1 MDEQSSNKKMITTFG
16 LVTMIITAIFGF
28 GNVSNAYLQ
37 MGYGSIIWYALAGI
51 CFFFPCG
58 LMMAEYGSAFK
69 DAKGGIYSWLAGS
82 IGERMAF
89 IGTFVWLA
97 SWIVWMV
104 STASRIW
111 ITFSALIFGKDT
123 TQQWHFW
130 GMTSTEVIGVLGII
144 LMVAC
149 TYFSSRG
156 MTAIAKVGSLGGI
169 FTVVV
174 NIIYVIAAIIVLIIN
189 KGVLAQHFDGAQSL
203 IMSPN
208 PQFQTPIAIISFV
221 VYAIFAYGGME
232 SLGSVTDSM
241 KNPEKTFPRGL
252 IIASIFTIGAYVI
265 MILMAGWFANYKHDF
280 AVSTTNLGNA
290 TYVLFNILGVK
301 LGTAL
306 GFSHA
311 VALEWGAA
319 MTRIVA
325 FSQALGFLG
334 ALFVL
339 MYSPIKAFI
348 LGSNPDL
355 WPKKLTKLNKAGMPA
370 NAMWLQVTVVS
381 IIIFLVAFGGSAAQR
396 FYTILTDM
404 ANVSTCFPYLFLVG
418 AFPFFKK
425 RTDIERPFV
434 VFKNKALTNTIVCF
448 VEIIL
453 IVGILFTFI
462 QPMLDKD
469 WETAFWTIAGP
480 VFFAAVALI
489 FYQISA
495 KKHHVKNVI
504 K

>member
-37 MGYGSIIWYALAGI
+37 MGYGSILWYALAGI

-69 DAKGGIYSWLAGS
+69 EAKGGIYSWLAGS
-82 IGERMAF
+82 IGERLAF

-123 TQQWHFW
+123 TQQWHMF
-130 GMTSTEVIGVLGII
+130 GLTSTQFIGVLGII
-144 LMVAC
+144 LMLVC

-174 NIIYVIAAIIVLIIN
+174 NIIYVVAAIIILIFN
-189 KGVLAQHFDGAQSL
+189 RGALAQPIHGASSF
-203 IMSPN
+203 ITSPN

-221 VYAIFAYGGME
+221 AYAIFAYGGME

-241 KNPEKTFPRGL
+241 ENPEKTFPRGL
-252 IIASIFTIGAYVI
+252 IIASIFTIGAYVV
-265 MILMAGWFANYKHDF
+265 MILMAGWFANYDKDL
-280 AVSTTNLGNA
+280 AKSTVNLGNV

-301 LGTAL
+301 LGTAF
-306 GFSHA
+306 GVSHA
-311 VALEWGAA
+311 TALVWGNI

-325 FSQALGFLG
+325 FAQTLGFLG
-334 ALFVL
+334 ALFIL
-339 MYSPIKAFI
+339 LYSPIKAFI

-370 NAMWLQVTVVS
+370 NAMWIQAIIVS
-381 IIIFLVAFGGSAAQR
+381 VIVFLVAFGGSAAQR
-396 FYTILTDM
+396 FYLILTDM
-404 ANVSTCFPYLFLVG
+404 ANVSTCFPYIFLVG
-418 AFPFFKK
+418 AFPFFKRK
-425 RTDIERPFV
+425 KNLERPFEVFTNRFWTDVLV
-434 VFKNKALTNTIVCF
+434 VF
-448 VEIIL
+448 VELILFSGII
-453 IVGILFTFI
+453 FTFI
-462 QPMLDKD
+462 QPVLDHD

-480 VFFAAVALI
+480 IFFALVALI

-495 KKHHVKNVI
+495 KKHDVI
-504 K
+504 E